1 MSVVGKQLNP
11 VQQSSSGAAAAAAA
25 SASSSSSSS
34 VSGTSASSG
43 SAASEANGGTSSG
56 LAAAAAA
63 AAAAA
68 SSVGG
73 EGCAGA
79 GDSKRSTEPSSVT
92 PEDVLHLT
100 KITDD
105 YLCSANANVF
115 EIDFTRFK
123 IRDLESGA
131 VLFEIA
137 KPPSEQFPDGL
148 SVEETMLAAAEE
160 LTLEDTADP
169 NAGRYVRYQFTP
181 AFLNLKTVGATVEFT
196 VGSQPVNNFRMI
208 ERHFFRDRLLK
219 TFDFEF
225 GYCFPY
231 SKNTCEHIYEFPNL
245 PPDLVAEMI
254 SSPFETRSD
263 SFYFVENRL
272 VMHNKADYAYDGG
285 IIV

>member
-11 VQQSSSGAAAAAAA
+11 VPTAAGASNSSSSGGGGGSSNDSAATTTATA
-25 SASSSSSSS
+25 SGGTASSSSASSTAAGSGNDGNGSGSSSS
-34 VSGTSASSG
+34 VNKSLPM
-43 SAASEANGGTSSG
+43 N
-56 LAAAAAA
+56 
-63 AAAAA
+63 
-68 SSVGG
+68 
-73 EGCAGA
+73 
-79 GDSKRSTEPSSVT
+79 VT
-92 PEDVLHLT
+92 PDDVLHLN

-105 YLCSANANVF
+105 YLCTANANVF

-148 SVEETMLAAAEE
+148 SMEDTMLAAAEE
-160 LTLEDTADP
+160 LSLDDTADP

-225 GYCFPY
+225 GYCIPY